1 MSETEERIRKI
12 AEPFYYR
19 FFLIP
24 QAKRNQSRRIGEIRK
39 KGKATI
45 VFLVS
50 SLPMWRFQALY
61 DRLSKDSRFDVK
73 ITLFPFT
80 TFSQE
85 QQKSSIQQ
93 LRDHFTERGIPFFD
107 LSDINNPGERLRKEV
122 NPDIVF
128 YPQPYNHLYGNDL
141 DDDYF
146 SASLLCYIPYATLT
160 ASETW
165 AYKNH
170 LNNIAW
176 RVFFSSESRKKE
188 AQKALYNHGKNI
200 RSVGEPL
207 ADLFGFPALKSVWK
221 PQEKAKRK
229 VIWAP
234 HFSLSNGYFL
244 HRNSFTWL
252 SGFMLEIA
260 ERYREQLQFA
270 FKPHPRLLSVL
281 YEQPDWGKERADAY
295 YSRWAEGANTQL
307 ETGDYIDLFKGSDA
321 MIHDSSSFSVEY
333 HFTGKPVLFTAADL
347 NPITSILND
356 FGQAA
361 IQVHYQGKDFD
372 DITSFLDNVV
382 LKGDDPMKEDRQAF
396 YNQYLMPPGGKSVA
410 ENIYQEIV
418 SSIWG

>member
-12 AEPFYYR
+12 TEPFYYR

-24 QAKRNQSRRIGEIRK
+24 QAKRSQRKRIREIRK
-39 KGKATI
+39 KGKASL

-61 DRLSKDSRFDVK
+61 DCLSKDSRFDVK
-73 ITLFPFT
+73 IALFPFIT
-80 TFSQE
+80 LSQE

-93 LRDHFTERGIPFFD
+93 LRNYFTGRGISFID
-107 LSDINNPGERLRKEV
+107 LSGIDRPGARLRNEFK
-122 NPDIVF
+122 PDILF
-128 YPQPYNHLYGNDL
+128 YPQPYNHLYWNDL
-141 DDDYF
+141 DSLYF
-146 SASLLCYIPYATLT
+146 SSSLLCYIPYAMLT
-160 ASETW
+160 ASEPW
-165 AYKNH
+165 AYKSH

-176 RVFFSSESRKKE
+176 RLFYPSETRKDE
-188 AQKALYNHGKNI
+188 ATSVLFNRGRNI
-200 RSVGEPL
+200 RVVGESM
-207 ADLFGFPALKSVWK
+207 ADLFSRPMQLDRWK
-221 PQEKAKRK
+221 PQEKRK
-229 VIWAP
+229 KHIIWAP

-244 HRNSFTWL
+244 HRDSFTWL

-260 ERYREQLQFA
+260 ERYQDQLQFA

-281 YEQPDWGKERADAY
+281 YERPDWGKERADAY
-295 YSRWAEGANTQL
+295 YSRWAAGSNTQL

-333 HFTGKPVLFTAADL
+333 HFTGKPVLFTATDL

-418 SSIWG
+418 SSIWR

>member
-1 MSETEERIRKI
+1 
-12 AEPFYYR
+12 
-19 FFLIP
+19 
-24 QAKRNQSRRIGEIRK
+24 
-39 KGKATI
+39 
-45 VFLVS
+45 
-50 SLPMWRFQALY
+50 MWRFQALY
-61 DRLSKDSRFDVK
+61 DCLSKDSRFDVK
-73 ITLFPFT
+73 IALFPFIT
-80 TFSQE
+80 LSQE

-93 LRDHFTERGIPFFD
+93 LRNYFTGRGISFID
-107 LSDINNPGERLRKEV
+107 LSGIDRPGARLRNEFK
-122 NPDIVF
+122 PDILF
-128 YPQPYNHLYGNDL
+128 YPQPYNHLYWNDL
-141 DDDYF
+141 DSLYF
-146 SASLLCYIPYATLT
+146 SSSLLCYIPYAMLT
-160 ASETW
+160 ASEPW
-165 AYKNH
+165 AYKSH

-176 RVFFSSESRKKE
+176 RLFYPSETRKDE
-188 AQKALYNHGKNI
+188 ATSVLFNRGRNI
-200 RSVGEPL
+200 RVVGESM
-207 ADLFGFPALKSVWK
+207 ADLFSRPMQLDRWK
-221 PQEKAKRK
+221 PQEKRK
-229 VIWAP
+229 KHIIWAP

-244 HRNSFTWL
+244 HRDSFTWL

-260 ERYREQLQFA
+260 ERYQDQLQFA

-281 YEQPDWGKERADAY
+281 YERPDWGKERADAY
-295 YSRWAEGANTQL
+295 YSRWAAGSNTQL

-333 HFTGKPVLFTAADL
+333 HFTGKPVLFTATDL

-418 SSIWG
+418 SSIWR